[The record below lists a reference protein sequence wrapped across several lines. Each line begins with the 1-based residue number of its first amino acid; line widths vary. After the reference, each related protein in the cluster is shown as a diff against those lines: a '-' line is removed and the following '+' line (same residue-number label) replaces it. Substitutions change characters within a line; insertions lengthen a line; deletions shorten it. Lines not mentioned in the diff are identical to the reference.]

1 MPSAS
6 DFRRYASWARADE
19 LDYLAQAKTASEP
32 EKSRLLKLAERR
44 ADSCDF
50 YEFQAETQDWLDEQ
64 KHNQE
69 RAA

>member
-6 DFRRYASWARADE
+6 DFRRYAAISRADE
-19 LDYLAQAKTASEP
+19 LDYLAKAKTSAEP
-32 EKSRLLKLAERR
+32 RKSLMLKWAAQSAADAEFYISR
-44 ADSCDF
+44 A
-50 YEFQAETQDWLDEQ
+50 EIKDWLDEQ